1 MSRHGGSGQS
11 RASATYSF
19 DLQDFKD
26 IPTGAL
32 THLYFSFGYISPGT
46 FDLVP
51 MDDLSPDLFS
61 QFTDVK
67 KSNPGLKTV
76 IALGGWTFNDNGTAT
91 QPVFS
96 DMVSTAANRAL
107 FIKKLFAFMRQ
118 YAFDGVDF
126 DWEYPGATD
135 RGGKPEDGKNFVTFL
150 KELNEENDKQL
161 MHYVVSFTV
170 PTSFWYLRHFDLK
183 AVDYVDFVNVMS
195 YDLHGVSQAISLPPA
210 SSFVC
215 IGNLDIELKRQHDFE
230 ELLSSQAS
238 WWLVKVSDAAII
250 CIIILLSKL

>member
-1 MSRHGGSGQS
+1 
-11 RASATYSF
+11 
-19 DLQDFKD
+19 
-26 IPTGAL
+26 
-32 THLYFSFGYISPGT
+32 
-46 FDLVP
+46 

-76 IALGGWTFNDNGTAT
+76 IALGGWTFEDNGPAT

-107 FIKKLFAFMRQ
+107 SIKKLSAFMRQ

-126 DWEYPGATD
+126 DWEYPGATN
-135 RGGKPEDGKNFVTFL
+135 RGDEPEDDRNFVTFL
-150 KELNEENDKQL
+150 KELNEENDEQL

-170 PTSFWYLRHFDLK
+170 PTSFWYLKHFDLE

-195 YDLHGVSQAISLPPA
+195 YDLHGISQAIYLPPA
-210 SSFVC
+210 SSPVY
-215 IGNLDIELKRQHDFE
+215 IGKSDIELKRRHTFE
-230 ELLSSQAS
+230 ELPFLKAPL
-238 WWLVKVSDAAII
+238 WLVKVSDAAMM
-250 CIIILLSKL
+250 CISLLLSKR